1 MRLNE
6 VKASDLIDGY
16 YILERA
22 AIKINV
28 KGEPFLAAEISDR
41 TKTLPLKVWAYFE
54 PTVDSRDNG
63 SVVYV
68 QGMASE
74 YNGSIQVIGYEI
86 TKAGDSDNYDREEL
100 VPVAPIDRAAAFR
113 RVTNAVASIR
123 DRDYREVC
131 RTILEKH
138 RETFLTIPAAKSM
151 HHRFIGGL
159 LMHTSCMLAAAEDLA
174 DLYPGTINRD
184 LLVAGVLLHDIAKGR
199 EFELSGLSLVCGYTV
214 AGNLLGHLVMGAQ
227 EVAEVCKDLHVPE
240 EKSILLQHL
249 LLSHHGEPAYGA
261 AVLPKT
267 AEAELLHMID
277 MMDARMEMY
286 RTAMEEMEPGT
297 MSDRPV
303 FGLDNKRIYKQSDS
317 DALDHRITNPVHLL
331 KPE

>member
-6 VKASDLIDGY
+6 VKANDVIDGF

-28 KGEPFLAAEISDR
+28 KGEPFLAADISDR

-63 SVVYV
+63 SVVYI
-68 QGMASE
+68 QGVASE
-74 YNGSIQVIGYEI
+74 YNGGIQIIGYEI
-86 TKAGDSDNYDREEL
+86 DKAKEADHYDRGEL
-100 VPVAPIDRAAAFR
+100 VPVAPIDREEAYR
-113 RVTNAVASIR
+113 KIRETIESIS

-131 RTILEKH
+131 RHMLEKH
-138 RETFLTIPAAKSM
+138 GEMLLALPAAKSM

-159 LMHTSCMLAAAEDLA
+159 LMHTSFMLTAADDLA
-174 DLYPGTINRD
+174 DLYCMTVNRD
-184 LLVAGVLLHDIAKGR
+184 LLLAGTFLHDIAKGK
-199 EFELSGLSLVCGYTV
+199 EFEVSCLGLVSGYTV

-227 EVAEVCKDLHVPE
+227 EVAKACGELNVPE
-240 EKSILLQHL
+240 EKSVLLQHM

-261 AVLPKT
+261 AVVPKT

-303 FGLDNKRIYKQSDS
+303 PGLDNKRIYRQSDP
-317 DALDHRITNPVHLL
+317 DAGDRTINGSIRLL
-331 KPE
+331 KSE